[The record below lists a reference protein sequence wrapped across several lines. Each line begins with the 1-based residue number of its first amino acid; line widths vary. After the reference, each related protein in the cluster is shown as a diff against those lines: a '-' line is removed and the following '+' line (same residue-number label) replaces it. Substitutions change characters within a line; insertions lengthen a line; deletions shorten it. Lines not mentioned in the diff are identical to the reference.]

1 MVDFQKEV
9 IDKSFEMPVVVDF
22 WAPWCGP
29 CRMLT
34 PIIEKIA
41 EEQAGQWSLVKLNT
55 EEQPDISDAFGI
67 RSIPNVKLF
76 YHGEVIHEFLGALP
90 RQRILEWLEQAV
102 PNEGRIA
109 LDDLLNKPEPPME
122 KELEELLARYPET
135 EEIRLILAQLL
146 LWDNPAK
153 ADELLAA
160 FNAGS
165 IYFKKTEFLRDIIA
179 FLQYETA
186 DVDLLQIQEM
196 FRASQIEKSIPKI
209 LEIIAKDE
217 KAAEGTLA
225 KATLGL
231 FSLLGTDHELTKQ
244 YRKQLDMY
252 LWK

>member
-1 MVDFQKEV
+1 
-9 IDKSFEMPVVVDF
+9 
-22 WAPWCGP
+22 
-29 CRMLT
+29 
-34 PIIEKIA
+34 
-41 EEQAGQWSLVKLNT
+41 
-55 EEQPDISDAFGI
+55 
-67 RSIPNVKLF
+67 
-76 YHGEVIHEFLGALP
+76 
-90 RQRILEWLEQAV
+90 
-102 PNEGRIA
+102 
-109 LDDLLNKPEPPME
+109 ME